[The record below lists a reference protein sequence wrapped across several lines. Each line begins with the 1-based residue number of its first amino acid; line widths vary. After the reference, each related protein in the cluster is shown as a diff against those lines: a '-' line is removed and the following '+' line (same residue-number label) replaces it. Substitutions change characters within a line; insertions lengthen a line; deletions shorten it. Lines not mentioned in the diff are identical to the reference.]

1 MASAAG
7 GTSLMATT
15 LAVPV
20 KQPPGG
26 SGSGGGSSGLAGRV
40 VVSPNSLLPT
50 HISVFG
56 DGVTV
61 LDLQHAAAVGRP
73 AATLPSH
80 ISEFGGDDEGGDTG
94 GIPGLAGLHA
104 CIAGLV

>member
-56 DGVTV
+56 DGVTG

-80 ISEFGGDDEGGDTG
+80 ISEFGGDDECGDTG
-94 GIPGLAGLHA
+94 VMLTLAG
-104 CIAGLV
+104 